1 MGKSIDNAHTAR
13 YSYGMRF
20 EWDAIKS
27 VSNQAKHGISFETA
41 QEVFEDPLHLSML
54 DHRYAYFEER
64 WITVGSTTEKAILV
78 VANLY
83 FDEQDEE
90 VIRIISAREATQN
103 ERRQYEER

>member
-20 EWDAIKS
+20 EWDAKKS

-41 QEVFEDPLHLSML
+41 QGVFEDPLHLSML

-64 WITVGSTTEKAILV
+64 WITVGSTTEKTILV

-83 FDEQDEE
+83 FDEQGEE
-90 VIRIISAREATQN
+90 VIRIISTREATHN
-103 ERRQYEER
+103 ERRQYKER